1 MTTSRS
7 SHSAN
12 TLTASALILST
23 AGAAFLS
30 IDNLL
35 GFVDIH
41 AIGTASVPMVAWFIL
56 FAGSVAAL
64 GGMLT
69 RDLTRALVAIAI
81 AIVGFVA
88 TRSPATS
95 LHLSLP
101 IAIAL
106 QALVPLAFAAAGASV
121 LRRPRDLVI
130 VRVLAALL
138 MGLALAWTATA
149 FIPVALGA
157 FLIAQAGTLLVALSL
172 SLRPVLRL
180 SRDVARDLW
189 SSADVR

>member
-12 TLTASALILST
+12 TLTASALIFST

-35 GFVDIH
+35 EFVDTH

-64 GGMLT
+64 GGMRT
-69 RDLTRALVAIAI
+69 RDFTRALVAI

-106 QALVPLAFAAAGASV
+106 QALVPLTFAAAGASV

-130 VRVLAALL
+130 VQVLAALL

-189 SSADVR
+189 SSADVG

>member
-81 AIVGFVA
+81 VGFVA

-106 QALVPLAFAAAGASV
+106 QALVPLTFAAAGASV

-130 VRVLAALL
+130 VQVLAALL

>member
-35 GFVDIH
+35 GFVDTH

-81 AIVGFVA
+81 VGFVA

-106 QALVPLAFAAAGASV
+106 QALVPLTFAAAGASV

-130 VRVLAALL
+130 VQVLAALL